1 MLKAER
7 LAVLVTPAPSTK
19 GVLKKFSVKPVGVVE
34 AEAKL

>member
-7 LAVLVTPAPSTK
+7 LAVLVTPDPSTK
-19 GVLKKFSVKPVGVVE
+19 GVLKKFCVKPVGAVE